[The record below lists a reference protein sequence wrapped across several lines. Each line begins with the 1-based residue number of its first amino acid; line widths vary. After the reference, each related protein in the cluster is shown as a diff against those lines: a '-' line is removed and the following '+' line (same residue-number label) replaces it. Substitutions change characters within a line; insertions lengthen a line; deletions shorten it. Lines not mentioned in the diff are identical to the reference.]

1 MKVYKYYKKKNI
13 KSLLLVLAL
22 FFLLVSMSV
31 VSYAWI
37 EGSSAV
43 DITNNTNTIKFNN
56 TNTTV
61 NLSTTSYELPLSD
74 YIDNSGSLFLAPAYS
89 SDGKTIQIKRGSADS
104 TLENATVND
113 IGVNYIEF
121 SLKVKTS
128 AAATYGYTTDSAI
141 TVDGEATDAV
151 KVSTQIGTGTALA
164 YDGTGLASQK
174 AFELSGSGTYVL
186 TTRIWCD
193 KDKFSSI
200 QGKNISFNLH
210 LKKMYKVTVNAVAN
224 GTVSTDG
231 GVIAL
236 DEDRSDVSGTATLSK
251 YVVDGSKISIDAV
264 ANSGY
269 TFAGWYS
276 AVTGGTKYD
285 YSDTEEITVSSE
297 VNVYARFLGQ
307 FTIYGKVSTNSS
319 ASNTNGGTIS
329 IDGGTAGTSVS
340 KPVNY
345 GTSVTLKA
353 TAASGYRF
361 VGWATTASGTVT
373 STDTSLNVNVNKDGI
388 TYFARF
394 MQRFSVDAY
403 VVTDGSSSNTK
414 GGTVTA
420 GSSSTGSTTVDYG
433 TNVTVTATANSG
445 YKFDGWYTS
454 ATGGTQLTTS
464 TSYTFSS
471 VKSNQKAYARFTTYN
486 TTIYLR
492 NNKGWSAPYAHTWNE
507 AGSTSTWPGDAMTK
521 VKFDIYKVTIPGD
534 RDHVKFSNN
543 SSDATGDLTIPTDG
557 KNCYDAL
564 TGTWSVYDSTKHV
577 ITVGVISY
585 IDSSGTAT
593 NYKVHYWGGSATSD
607 ATCTSLGMTVSKS
620 VGSSYWSGNAQTFHM
635 YQATIPA
642 DATGFKFYIDSTSDT
657 WFGDDGDATT
667 KSSVYAFNYSG
678 NKALYE

>member
-1 MKVYKYYKKKNI
+1 MKVYKHYKKKNI

-128 AAATYGYTTDSAI
+128 AAVTYGYTTDSAI
-141 TVDGEATDAV
+141 KVDGEKTDAV
-151 KVSTQIGTGTALA
+151 KVSTQIGTGTVNA
-164 YDGTGLASQK
+164 YDGTNLASQK

-210 LKKMYKVTVNAVAN
+210 LKKMYEVTVSAVAN

-236 DEDRSDVSGTATLSK
+236 DEAYSDDVPVRATLSK
-251 YVVDGSKISIDAV
+251 YVVDGSTVRINAV
-264 ANSGY
+264 AKSGY

-276 AVTGGTKYD
+276 AVTDGTKYD
-285 YSDTEEITVSSE
+285 YSDTEKITVSSD
-297 VNVYARFLGQ
+297 VHVYARFLGQ

-319 ASNTNGGTIS
+319 ASNTSGGTIS

-353 TAASGYRF
+353 TSKLGYRF

-373 STDTSLNVNVNKDGI
+373 STDTSLSVTVTEDKE
-388 TYFARF
+388 YYARF
-394 MQRFSVDAY
+394 VQRFSVDAY

-414 GGTVTA
+414 GGTVKAGSSTA
-420 GSSSTGSTTVDYG
+420 GSTSSDTVDYG
-433 TNVTVTATANSG
+433 SSLTLTASTNSG
-445 YKFDGWYTS
+445 YKFNGWYS
-454 ATGGTQLTTS
+454 AATGGDWLSSSTTYTIS
-464 TSYTFSS
+464 NITGNKYVYARWTVNSYTYKAYAVSNGTSNNAGCGKVQVTGGSS
-471 VKSNQKAYARFTTYN
+471 GASSSATSSSTVTFTATKTANDSFYQFLGWYDSASGGNLITKNTTFTKSGTNYTAYARFVRRVYFT
-486 TTIYLR
+486 
-492 NNKGWSAPYAHTWNE
+492 NNKSWNGPYCYAWVD
-507 AGSTSTWPGDAMTK
+507 GSTPTWPGTQMTYSHTNTQNEK
-521 VKFDIYKVTIPGD
+521 VYYIDIDPSINRLIFNNGDNGDNGLQTVDITIPLSTSSTG
-534 RDHVKFSNN
+534 NN
-543 SSDATGDLTIPTDG
+543 AYYISDGSG
-557 KNCYDAL
+557 KSFN
-564 TGTWSVYDSTKHV
+564 
-577 ITVGVISY
+577 
-585 IDSSGTAT
+585 
-593 NYKVHYWGGSATSD
+593 
-607 ATCTSLGMTVSKS
+607 
-620 VGSSYWSGNAQTFHM
+620 VGSWRYD
-635 YQATIPA
+635 P
-642 DATGFKFYIDSTSDT
+642 
-657 WFGDDGDATT
+657 
-667 KSSVYAFNYSG
+667 
-678 NKALYE
+678 